1 MYRIIKLFEN
11 CLESNL
17 IKSQNNNNYNQIS
30 TRIMKNIF
38 IDKLKLNHNII
49 LQKNSIK
56 YLRLD
61 LYNKFI

>member
-30 TRIMKNIF
+30 TRITKNIF